1 MLTFGNI
8 KKLGCGLVVGDDFRV
23 FLLRAEAI
31 TYASHVII
39 KSIIISCLINPYLLS
54 DIIVDYGLVSYCI
67 YLRYMMDNK
76 IS

>member
-31 TYASHVII
+31 AYASHVII
-39 KSIIISCLINPYLLS
+39 KSIIISCLINHPIS
-54 DIIVDYGLVSYCI
+54 SFTVSLVSYCKYFEVSVTI
-67 YLRYMMDNK
+67 KYH
-76 IS
+76 S